1 MISEEEDYSIEYY
14 EVEEENQML
23 IIQETSIEESSQD
36 ESENE
41 KECDDICVCSYKSIN
56 LISKNSKNPLNTLF
70 HNYLPLINSIYFQF
84 WHIKDKLIRYLIHAS
99 KGVLNFEFSL

>member
-56 LISKNSKNPLNTLF
+56 LISKNSKTSSNIF
-70 HNYLPLINSIYFQF
+70 IHNHLSLINSIYFQF
-84 WHIKDKLIRYLIHAS
+84 WYIKDRLFRFLNYMS
-99 KGVLNFEFSL
+99 KNILTFKIFL

>member
-1 MISEEEDYSIEYY
+1 MINEEEDYSTEYY
-14 EVEEENQML
+14 EAEEENQML
-23 IIQETSIEESSQD
+23 IIQEMSIEESNQD

-70 HNYLPLINSIYFQF
+70 HNYMPLINSICFIFY
-84 WHIKDKLIRYLIHAS
+84 
-99 KGVLNFEFSL
+99 